1 MIMYIPISY
10 NNLKS
15 LAMSRVLL
23 TKMVEYANF
32 LLSIK
37 LIANKT
43 FNMVSN
49 DIYVAKIHVQNGI

>member
-1 MIMYIPISY
+1 MIIYIPISY

-32 LLSIK
+32 LLSTK

-49 DIYVAKIHVQNGI
+49 YIYVAKIHVQNGI

>member
-1 MIMYIPISY
+1 MIIYIPISY

-23 TKMVEYANF
+23 TKMVKYANF
-32 LLSIK
+32 LRSTK

-43 FNMVSN
+43 FNMVTN
-49 DIYVAKIHVQNGI
+49 DIYVARIHVQNGM